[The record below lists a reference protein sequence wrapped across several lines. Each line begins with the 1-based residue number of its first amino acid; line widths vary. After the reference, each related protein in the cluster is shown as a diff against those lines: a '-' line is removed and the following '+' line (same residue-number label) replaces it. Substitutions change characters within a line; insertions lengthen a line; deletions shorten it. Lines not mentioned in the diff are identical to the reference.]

1 MPGRLE
7 GIVQEIQARMRAIKV
22 GRKRERVKD
31 VTLLRY
37 RRDLLKRLKAV
48 LALELEQA
56 DGQRLR
62 KC

>member
-31 VTLLRY
+31 VTLLRH
-37 RRDLLKRLKAV
+37 RRDLLTCLKAV

-56 DGQRLR
+56 DRQRLR